1 MEIKVERDA
10 LVDAISW
17 VSRTLPLRPTNAAL
31 RNVLLSV
38 DTSSTKPLV
47 FTTFD
52 GDSLS
57 DIHINADIDEPGK
70 VLISG
75 QLLTTV
81 ARILPT
87 APVTI
92 TIDENS
98 ATIRCGRAE
107 FQLPVAAASAFPQ
120 LPAMPAACGSIPG
133 ATLATAI
140 SQVAVAAGKSL
151 SRADLLGV
159 FVEFHD
165 GHLRF
170 VATDR
175 HRLSLRDMGWSP
187 AAKGDGQNALVPA
200 RAFSDISRA
209 LASAE
214 SVTVHYDLASGEN
227 KYIGFEANDR
237 RAITQLMGERFNEYE
252 KIIPTETATTVR
264 FDTSELLDAAK
275 RVSTLAANRTATV
288 NNIRLEFANNT
299 IELSASG
306 EHSSAREA
314 LDCVIDGDAVDFIVF
329 NAEYLIDG
337 LSSVNAPVAQ
347 LSMTDSRKLAMLQG
361 ASAQDADVIDNFKYL
376 IAPSRL

>member
-1 MEIKVERDA
+1 MEIRVERDA

-17 VSRTLPLRPTNAAL
+17 VSRTLPLRPTNAVL
-31 RNVLLSV
+31 RNVLVSV

-57 DIHINADIDEPGK
+57 DIHVNADIDEPGK

-81 ARILPT
+81 ARILPN

-92 TIDENS
+92 SIDENT

-107 FQLPVAAASAFPQ
+107 FQLPVAAASSFPH

-133 ATLATAI
+133 ATLSTAI

-159 FVEFHD
+159 FVEFHEA
-165 GHLRF
+165 HLRF

-187 AAKGDGQNALVPA
+187 ATKGDGQNALVPA

-214 SVTVHYDLASGEN
+214 TVSVHYDLASDE
-227 KYIGFEANDR
+227 KKFIGFEANDR
-237 RAITQLMGERFNEYE
+237 RAITQIMGERFNEYE
-252 KIIPTETATTVR
+252 KIIPTEAATTVR
-264 FDTSELLDAAK
+264 FDTADLLDAAK

-288 NNIRLEFANNT
+288 NNIRLEFSGTT

-314 LDCVIDGDAVDFIVF
+314 LDGVINGDSVPFIVF

-337 LSSVNAPVAQ
+337 LSVVNAPVAQ

-361 ASAQDADVIDNFKYL
+361 ASAHDADVIENFKYL